1 VPLADQPSQ
10 LQCEISIK
18 KLNLYQIDITGQK
31 QRIHTLSSTFS
42 GTLRSDPVQ
51 RFSMQNDRKEVKM
64 YSDFKSPYAFLA
76 FDPAFALE
84 AKYRIRLKWKPFQLR
99 LKGKGERSQYSEYKV
114 KYSYMDARRWAN
126 MRGGLMIRGP
136 LKIFDTSPALVGG
149 LYAEKHGKLREY
161 GNKVFELFF
170 KRELAADEPEA
181 IAPVIEKIGLSA
193 QGYRVYLA
201 SDGRAEYERAQD
213 DAVID
218 QVFGVPMFFFE
229 QEPFWGYDRMGLLE
243 DRLTEAGLRLEQPL
257 KQAV

>member
-1 VPLADQPSQ
+1 
-10 LQCEISIK
+10 
-18 KLNLYQIDITGQK
+18 
-31 QRIHTLSSTFS
+31 
-42 GTLRSDPVQ
+42 
-51 RFSMQNDRKEVKM
+51 M

-84 AKYRIRLKWKPFQLR
+84 TSYRVRIKWKPFQLR

-136 LKIFDTSPALVGG
+136 LKIFDTTPALIGG
-149 LYAEKHGKLREY
+149 LYAEKHGKIREY
-161 GNKVFELFF
+161 GNKIFELFF
-170 KRELAADEPEA
+170 KRELAADEAEA

-193 QGYRVYLA
+193 QGYGAYLA
-201 SDGRAEYERAQD
+201 SDGREEYERAQD

-218 QVFGVPMFFFE
+218 KVFGVPMFIFE

-243 DRLTEAGLRLEQPL
+243 HRLTEAGLKLVQPL

>member
-1 VPLADQPSQ
+1 
-10 LQCEISIK
+10 
-18 KLNLYQIDITGQK
+18 
-31 QRIHTLSSTFS
+31 
-42 GTLRSDPVQ
+42 
-51 RFSMQNDRKEVKM
+51 M

-84 AKYRIRLKWKPFQLR
+84 TKYRVRVKWKPFQLR

-136 LKIFDTSPALVGG
+136 LEIFDTTPALIGG

-181 IAPVIEKIGLSA
+181 IAPVIENIGLSA
-193 QGYRVYLA
+193 QDYRAYLA

-243 DRLTEAGLRLEQPL
+243 HRLIEAGLKLEQSL